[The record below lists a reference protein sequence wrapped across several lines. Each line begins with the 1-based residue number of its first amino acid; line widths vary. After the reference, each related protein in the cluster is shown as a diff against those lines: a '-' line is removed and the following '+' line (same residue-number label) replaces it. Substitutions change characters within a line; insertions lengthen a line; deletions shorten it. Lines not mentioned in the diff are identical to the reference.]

1 MKTPWHIWV
10 VGILSLLWNA
20 GGGFDYVMARTQNP
34 AYVEM
39 IPADFRAEFLAYL
52 DTMPVWAS
60 AGWGVGVW
68 GSILGSVLILLRS
81 RHAVT
86 AFVASLVG
94 LAVNSVYTYVVADT
108 NLAMLAGNSAK
119 LFSAAILVILL
130 VLTWYSLRQR
140 TLGRLT

>member
-81 RHAVT
+81 RHAE
-86 AFVASLVG
+86 
-94 LAVNSVYTYVVADT
+94 
-108 NLAMLAGNSAK
+108 
-119 LFSAAILVILL
+119 I
-130 VLTWYSLRQR
+130 
-140 TLGRLT
+140 GRAHV